1 MGGKFHESPASIN
14 CAFDVSMACLFFALT
29 CPMGFYENR
38 VLPFV
43 IDLACS
49 MPPIMDLRQQVVP
62 RCQGVVLEV
71 GAGSGINFALYD
83 SKKVSKVY
91 ALEPSTGMRHKAQK
105 NLSRSPVPVEWLNL
119 PGEKIPLPDHSVDT
133 VLLTYTLCT
142 IPDYHTALQQMFRV
156 LKPGGQL
163 FFCEHGRA
171 PDAEVVKWQ
180 DKLTPTWKKWAGGCH
195 LNRPIADYIKEA
207 GFSITEQKNLYLEKG
222 PRFASYMYYGR
233 ALKN

>member
-1 MGGKFHESPASIN
+1 MS
-14 CAFDVSMACLFFALT
+14 
-29 CPMGFYENR
+29 FYENR

-49 MPPIMDLRQQVVP
+49 MQPIMELRHRVVP
-62 RCQGVVLEV
+62 RCTGIVLEV

-83 SKKVSKVY
+83 AAKVEKVY
-91 ALEPSTGMRHKAQK
+91 ALEPSEGMRRKAQP
-105 NLSRSPVPVEWLNL
+105 NLSRTKVPVEWLDL
-119 PGEKIPLPDHSVDT
+119 PGEKIPLADNSVDT

-142 IPDYHTALQQMFRV
+142 IPDYQTALQQMFRV

-171 PDAEVVKWQ
+171 PDADVVKWQ
-180 DKLTPTWKKWAGGCH
+180 DRLTPTWVKMAGGCH

-207 GFSITEQKNLYLEKG
+207 GFGITEQHNLYLEKS
-222 PRFASYMYYGR
+222 PRFVGYMYYGC
-233 ALKN
+233 AEKYAAA